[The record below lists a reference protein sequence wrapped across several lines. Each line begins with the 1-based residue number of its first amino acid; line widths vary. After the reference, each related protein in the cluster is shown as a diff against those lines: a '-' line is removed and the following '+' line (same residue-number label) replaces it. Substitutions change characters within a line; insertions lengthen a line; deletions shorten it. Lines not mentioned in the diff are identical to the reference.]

1 MTDIIR
7 KQDVIWKTY
16 PDYPFLQVNQFGEV
30 RSKDKEV
37 VGKDGRKYHFKGRV
51 LKQHL
56 SKNGYLQVSFGVN
69 GKTINLYVH
78 RMVATCYVP
87 NSLGL
92 PQVNHIDCDRT
103 NNRWDNLEWCTPQYN
118 SQYRNKLGHW
128 VNNNP
133 SHPVVA
139 VNPETS
145 EVFWFES
152 QSEAA
157 RQLEVNLGNMN
168 SVIKGKRYN
177 TAGGYWFCNAD
188 ETAVEKTRFKFGDK
202 IAEKVEKLMR

>member
-56 SKNGYLQVSFGVN
+56 NREGGYLQVSFGVN

-87 NSLGL
+87 NPLGL
-92 PQVNHIDCDRT
+92 PQVNHIGCDRT

-118 SQYRNKLGHW
+118 SQ
-128 VNNNP
+128 
-133 SHPVVA
+133 
-139 VNPETS
+139 
-145 EVFWFES
+145 
-152 QSEAA
+152 
-157 RQLEVNLGNMN
+157 
-168 SVIKGKRYN
+168 
-177 TAGGYWFCNAD
+177 
-188 ETAVEKTRFKFGDK
+188 
-202 IAEKVEKLMR
+202 

>member
-7 KQDVIWKTY
+7 KQKAIWKTY

-37 VGKDGRKYHFKGRV
+37 VGKDGRKYHFKGKV

-69 GKTINLYVH
+69 GKTTNLYVH

-87 NSLGL
+87 NPFCL

-118 SQYRNKLGHW
+118 SQYRNKLGRW

-133 SHPVVA
+133 SHPVFAINLKTRKVIRF
-139 VNPETS
+139 N
-145 EVFWFES
+145 S
-152 QSEAA
+152 QSEVA
-157 RQLEVNLGNMN
+157 RRLKINLGNIN
-168 SVIKGKRYN
+168 EVVNGKRYK
-177 TAGGYWFCNAD
+177 ACGY
-188 ETAVEKTRFKFGDK
+188 
-202 IAEKVEKLMR
+202 